1 MSSTRKT
8 YTLAKAREVSEFRL
22 LALLI
27 AVQGF
32 AAEQCGAMRDVWRLA
47 TKQCGF
53 AEFGYSAIRSV
64 ATKQR

>member
-27 AVQGF
+27 AVQGI

-47 TKQCGF
+47 TKQCGHD
-53 AEFGYSAIRSV
+53 
-64 ATKQR
+64 